1 MTGYEYSRFS
11 NVTLGS
17 LLNLLTNIHANR
29 STELR
34 RTAMLIASLAAEPFR
49 YGLSHITNLI
59 ALNNYYNYSDSDDS
73 AFSVMA
79 MTTGGTDPRSSK
91 NVLKDPNRKGTVPN
105 EVRKRQIEIVEND
118 SLYNRLKNYYN
129 KNASKMKE
137 SEIIKKFQN
146 IIRDYLNKIK

>member
-1 MTGYEYSRFS
+1 
-11 NVTLGS
+11 
-17 LLNLLTNIHANR
+17 
-29 STELR
+29 
-34 RTAMLIASLAAEPFR
+34 MLIASLAAEPFR
-49 YGLSHITNLI
+49 YGPSHITNLI

-105 EVRKRQIEIVEND
+105 EVRKRQIEIVKND
-118 SLYNRLKNYYN
+118 STLYNRLNNYYY

-137 SEIIKKFQN
+137 SEIIKKIQN

>member
-17 LLNLLTNIHANR
+17 LLNLLTNIYANR

-49 YGLSHITNLI
+49 YGPSHITNLI
-59 ALNNYYNYSDSDDS
+59 ALNNYSDSDKP

-91 NVLKDPNRKGTVPN
+91 NVPPDPNRKGTVPN

-137 SEIIKKFQN
+137 SEIIKKLPN

>member
-1 MTGYEYSRFS
+1 VTGYEYSRFS

-29 STELR
+29 STELE

-49 YGLSHITNLI
+49 YGPSHITNLI
-59 ALNNYYNYSDSDDS
+59 ALNNYSDSDEP

-79 MTTGGTDPRSSK
+79 MTTGVTDPRSSK
-91 NVLKDPNRKGTVPN
+91 NVPQDPNKKGTVPN
-105 EVRKRQIEIVEND
+105 KVRKRQIEIVEND
-118 SLYNRLKNYYN
+118 SALYNRLNNYNN

-137 SEIIKKFQN
+137 SEIIKKFPN
-146 IIRDYLNKIK
+146 IIQDYLNKIK